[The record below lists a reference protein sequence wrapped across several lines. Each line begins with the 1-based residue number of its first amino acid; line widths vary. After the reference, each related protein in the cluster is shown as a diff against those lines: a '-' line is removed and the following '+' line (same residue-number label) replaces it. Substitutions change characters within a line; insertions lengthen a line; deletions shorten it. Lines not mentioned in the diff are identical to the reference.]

1 VELKKIRK
9 NYKLKSNITSVVKRF
24 ATYLF
29 TSANLDKEK
38 DVFSKH
44 QFCDLLKLHPS
55 IFDVYLQGF
64 HTYIWE
70 VDNLNR
76 PKYTTA
82 TCQVSGSCKILANN
96 LTAQVYL
103 KLIRNTL
110 LVFSDKNSEK
120 PCEIINLEGLIV
132 EFD

>member
-1 VELKKIRK
+1 MSLVELKKIRK

-44 QFCDLLKLHPS
+44 QFCDLLKVHPS
-55 IFDVYLQGF
+55 IFDVYLAGF

-70 VDNLNR
+70 VDNMNR

-82 TCQVSGSCKILANN
+82 SCQVSGNCKMTINN
-96 LTAQVYL
+96 LSAQVYL

-110 LVFSDKNSEK
+110 LVFDNANS
-120 PCEIINLEGLIV
+120 
-132 EFD
+132 